1 MKLVHR
7 FQTNVLSGIF
17 LFALSFLVFSCG
29 ETTTPKTKEI
39 PPEVLEEKTT
49 ETTDLIESVEMTDET
64 KSAILEKELAN
75 LESMVK
81 NESTPSRSSAKKE
94 GAPIPRGSY
103 EECVK
108 NCDKILDK
116 MEHSTQSG
124 STVNAHNDCM
134 DGCKE
139 LLKVKNAF
147 MECIKG
153 AKDEEAKKKCR
164 QTYMDERP
172 W

>member
-1 MKLVHR
+1 
-7 FQTNVLSGIF
+7 
-17 LFALSFLVFSCG
+17 
-29 ETTTPKTKEI
+29 
-39 PPEVLEEKTT
+39 
-49 ETTDLIESVEMTDET
+49 
-64 KSAILEKELAN
+64 
-75 LESMVK
+75 
-81 NESTPSRSSAKKE
+81 
-94 GAPIPRGSY
+94 
-103 EECVK
+103 
-108 NCDKILDK
+108 

-139 LLKVKNAF
+139 LVKVKHAF